1 MSEWPEEKQRA
12 RTAKEKDRRRDSI
25 VQAALELFLQ
35 RPGSLPTMT
44 AIATRAGV
52 AKGTAYIYFD
62 TKESIYLALLENE
75 LHTWLA
81 TINRELSLV
90 GQDQVTGVVNALMS
104 FTQSQPNLW
113 PLASLGH
120 TVIETNIDSKDL
132 LSYKTKLAQKYR
144 GAARS
149 IREHLKLPEK
159 HAEAVEATLMQS
171 YAYLL
176 GNWQVSNPP
185 ASISRLLKGP
195 GFRIMQPDFQ
205 DASQRGLTQLWT
217 SFVEQQRAEEGNG
230 GVLNRLFSRNR
241 NDRKE

>member
-1 MSEWPEEKQRA
+1 MSEMPEGKQRA

-35 RPGSLPTMT
+35 KPGSLPTMT
-44 AIATRAGV
+44 AIASRAGV

-81 TINRELSLV
+81 KVNVELGAV
-90 GQDQVTGVVNALMS
+90 GHEPVDGVVNALMC
-104 FTQSQPNLW
+104 FRHKQPNLW

-132 LSYKTKLAQKYR
+132 LSYKTKLSQKYR
-144 GAARS
+144 AAARA
-149 IREHLKLPEK
+149 IREHLQLPEK
-159 HAEAVEATLMQS
+159 HADAVEAALMQS

-176 GNWQVSNPP
+176 GNWQVCNPP

-195 GFRIMQPDFQ
+195 GFRIMQPDFL
-205 DASQRGLTQLWT
+205 DSSQRGLAQLWS
-217 SFVEQQRAEEGNG
+217 SFVEQQRREDGSSG
-230 GVLNRLFSRNR
+230 MLNRLFSRNR
-241 NDRKE
+241 NER

>member
-1 MSEWPEEKQRA
+1 MSEMPGEKQRA

-25 VQAALELFLQ
+25 VQSALELFLQ
-35 RPGSLPTMT
+35 KPGSLPTMT
-44 AIATRAGV
+44 AIAGRAGV

-75 LHTWLA
+75 LHSWLA
-81 TINRELSLV
+81 GVTRELNPTGHERV
-90 GQDQVTGVVNALMS
+90 DGVVNALMC
-104 FTQSQPNLW
+104 FRQSQPNLW

-144 GAARS
+144 SAARA
-149 IREHLKLPEK
+149 IREHLQLPEK
-159 HAEAVEATLMQS
+159 HSEAVEAALMQS

-195 GFRIMQPDFQ
+195 NFRIMQPDFL
-205 DASQRGLTQLWT
+205 DSSERGLVQLWS
-217 SFVEQQRAEEGNG
+217 SFVEQQRRDDHNG
-230 GVLNRLFSRNR
+230 GMLNRLFSRNR
-241 NDRKE
+241 NER